1 MNIFFS
7 EFIKCKCTL
16 YLISKYVK
24 VFHVNLSVFL
34 STKYHAPHIGL
45 NHVTMQLDG
54 VQDFFVS
61 PSFYRMVVYSKMIRN
76 NWSARWWCIYN
87 SLSKPTILVPIWCSW
102 HWYFFYMTSA
112 STFVCNV
119 FGRFSIVIEKTNQS
133 AYNDSKEIRP
143 LINDDLW
150 WQYIFCE
157 YCIARTSKLWYQW
170 AIKQEIDKS

>member
-1 MNIFFS
+1 MKLLNIFPS

-61 PSFYRMVVYSKMIRN
+61 PSFYRMAVYSKMIRN
-76 NWSARWWCIYN
+76 N
-87 SLSKPTILVPIWCSW
+87 
-102 HWYFFYMTSA
+102 
-112 STFVCNV
+112 
-119 FGRFSIVIEKTNQS
+119 
-133 AYNDSKEIRP
+133 
-143 LINDDLW
+143 
-150 WQYIFCE
+150 
-157 YCIARTSKLWYQW
+157 
-170 AIKQEIDKS
+170 